1 MDISGYRNR
10 GKCCVGL
17 ISWCSN
23 LTKIEVSFFS
33 KEIKP
38 LDIEIDNE
46 ILRVGLFETQ
56 RGLGI
61 KDSLMR
67 IGMPFKRKLNEYLSI

>member
-1 MDISGYRNR
+1 MLRWIDLL
-10 GKCCVGL
+10 VH
-17 ISWCSN
+17 N

-56 RGLGI
+56 RGLRI
-61 KDSLMR
+61 KGSLMR
-67 IGMPFKRKLNEYLSI
+67 IGMACLLKEN

>member
-33 KEIKP
+33 KETKP
-38 LDIEIDNE
+38 LDIEIDNSNYCVSDCLKHKE
-46 ILRVGLFETQ
+46 
-56 RGLGI
+56 
-61 KDSLMR
+61 D
-67 IGMPFKRKLNEYLSI
+67 

>member
-17 ISWCSN
+17 IFWCSN

-33 KEIKP
+33 KETKP

-46 ILRVGLFETQ
+46 LLRVGLFETQ

-61 KDSLMR
+61 KRSLMR
-67 IGMPFKRKLNEYLSI
+67 IGMACLLKEN

>member
-1 MDISGYRNR
+1 MDISGYKNR

-17 ISWCSN
+17 ISRCSN

-33 KEIKP
+33 KETKP

-46 ILRVGLFETQ
+46 ILRVELFETQ

-61 KDSLMR
+61 KRSLMR
-67 IGMPFKRKLNEYLSI
+67 IGMACLLKKN

>member
-17 ISWCSN
+17 ISRCSN

-33 KEIKP
+33 KETKP

-56 RGLGI
+56 RGI
-61 KDSLMR
+61 KGSLMR
-67 IGMPFKRKLNEYLSI
+67 IGMACLLKKN

>member
-33 KEIKP
+33 KETKP

-56 RGLGI
+56 RGKKG
-61 KDSLMR
+61 SLMR
-67 IGMPFKRKLNEYLSI
+67 IGMACLLKKN

>member
-33 KEIKP
+33 KETKP
-38 LDIEIDNE
+38 LDI
-46 ILRVGLFETQ
+46 
-56 RGLGI
+56 GI
-61 KDSLMR
+61 
-67 IGMPFKRKLNEYLSI
+67 ESIMKYCVSDCLKHKED